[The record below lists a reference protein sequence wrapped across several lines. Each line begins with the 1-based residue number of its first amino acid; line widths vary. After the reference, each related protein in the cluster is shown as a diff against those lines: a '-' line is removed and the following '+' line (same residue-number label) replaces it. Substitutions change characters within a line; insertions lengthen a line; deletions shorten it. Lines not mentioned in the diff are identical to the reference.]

1 MSQDLPCK
9 SYQFPIMS
17 FGICIAVDISL
28 VPSSKTLLE
37 RTDRLWVNICLLS
50 HSDGL
55 TLTISAELRQSII
68 LKTRPSSP
76 RASYGTAFRDNECTL
91 LRSPSRQC

>member
-1 MSQDLPCK
+1 MSK
-9 SYQFPIMS
+9 SYQFPIIS

-28 VPSSKTLLE
+28 VASSKTLLE
-37 RTDRLWVNICLLS
+37 RTDRLGVNICLHS

-55 TLTISAELRQSII
+55 TLTVSEELQQSII
-68 LKTRPSSP
+68 LKTTWSSL